1 MASKSNKKR
10 RMGIFL
16 VGKKYFTRVRWGNDN
31 TSRGDVKFPLE
42 TNKKSIAEHRRDT
55 IQDTSLRGKIIRAYE
70 ENGPNGVKRIKAEI
84 DWFKKDGTLVDASM
98 TLIQAIE
105 EYSQYLKSQR
115 LNKNTIDIYLRTLNE
130 FTCSLNVTFVNKI
143 KPKHFTD
150 FKNSMPELSIHT
162 VNRKLR
168 SLQTFFNWMYD
179 EEHIK
184 KPIRIKK
191 ISTVQQPVRFFSNGE
206 FELILKNVSKVFSNS
221 KSKVKDDEIELF
233 VDALKLYRDTGM
245 RLSEPFDGKLKKLGY
260 SLQIT
265 GSTTKNSY
273 PRNVY
278 LTEQQVMIVIQ
289 MNEWLNN
296 RLKTRKNRYE
306 SIKVFSR
313 VFARAL
319 KKSKLNGKLHD
330 LRKTF
335 ASRLWFLTGQE
346 FALCHAL
353 GHTDTSMTKQYTSLD
368 KVELARAFPDI
379 VIMKKDVNNVKTPL
393 RGHKQGDIE
402 QYSNFGFMYQ

>member
-1 MASKSNKKR
+1 MPKKQ
-10 RMGIFL
+10 
-16 VGKKYFTRVRWGNDN
+16 
-31 TSRGDVKFPLE
+31 P
-42 TNKKSIAEHRRDT
+42 
-55 IQDTSLRGKIIRAYE
+55 
-70 ENGPNGVKRIKAEI
+70 
-84 DWFKKDGTLVDASM
+84 
-98 TLIQAIE
+98 
-105 EYSQYLKSQR
+105 
-115 LNKNTIDIYLRTLNE
+115 
-130 FTCSLNVTFVNKI
+130 
-143 KPKHFTD
+143 
-150 FKNSMPELSIHT
+150 LSITHP
-162 VNRKLR
+162 
-168 SLQTFFNWMYD
+168 
-179 EEHIK
+179 E
-184 KPIRIKK
+184 
-191 ISTVQQPVRFFSNGE
+191 
-206 FELILKNVSKVFSNS
+206 
-221 KSKVKDDEIELF
+221 
-233 VDALKLYRDTGM
+233 LYRDTGM

-379 VIMKKDVNNVKTPL
+379 VIMKKGGNNVKTPL